1 MKVIDQLQ
9 VIENNVKD
17 MPEEKAGIIFYKTY
31 LAVKEDLIA
40 LEESSNNARY
50 LKGVMDGMN
59 QIKK

>member
-9 VIENNVKD
+9 VIEDKVKE

-31 LAVKEDLIA
+31 LAVKNDLLA
-40 LEESSNNARY
+40 LEESSCNARY

-59 QIKK
+59 QVKK